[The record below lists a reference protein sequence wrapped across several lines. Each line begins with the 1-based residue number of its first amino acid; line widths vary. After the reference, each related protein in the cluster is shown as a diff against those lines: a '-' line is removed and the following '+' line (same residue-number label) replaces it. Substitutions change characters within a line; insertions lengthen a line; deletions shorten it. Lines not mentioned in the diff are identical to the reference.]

1 MKNIFLTLSIFIL
14 ILFTAIIK
22 NTSKNLE
29 TEIYNIEEN
38 ISILGEKYEYIF
50 LENNYLSSPQKLKKL
65 NSNLFKDIY
74 ISINISDLKT
84 IEEINGQIFLKE
96 FIINGK

>member
-38 ISILGEKYEYIF
+38 ISILDEKYEYIF
-50 LENNYLSSPQKLKKL
+50 LENNYLSSPQKLKEL
-65 NSNLFKDIY
+65 NNNLFQDLY
-74 ISINISDLKT
+74 ISINISDLKI
-84 IEEINGQIFLKE
+84 IEEIDGQIFLKE
-96 FIINGK
+96 FIFNGE

>member
-38 ISILGEKYEYIF
+38 ISILDEKYEYIF

>member
-38 ISILGEKYEYIF
+38 ISILDEKYETTRDYSQMDRALNFGIK
-50 LENNYLSSPQKLKKL
+50 SS
-65 NSNLFKDIY
+65 Y
-74 ISINISDLKT
+74 
-84 IEEINGQIFLKE
+84 
-96 FIINGK
+96 